1 MSKIDETIRKIR
13 AATEKVGSDVNDQQ
27 RKDGPI
33 RQVRMPG
40 DPDCPICGGIGYL
53 RRDLPIDHP
62 DFGKIVPCSC
72 RSEEVTQSARS
83 RLFRMSSLEAL
94 KNLRFDNFEKRGRVG
109 LGQLQADSIENAYNQ
124 ARNFADNQ
132 QGWLLMLGRFG
143 SGKTHLAAAIANH
156 AIETGTS
163 TLFLT
168 VPDLLDWLRYA
179 YSGVDM
185 SFEDRFEEI
194 REIPLLILDDFGTQN
209 ATAWAQEKIFQIM
222 NHRYIN
228 KLPTVVTSNMLIND
242 FEGRIRSRLQD
253 PNLVTVVKILAPD
266 YRNPTDDTG
275 HPELSTLALHS
286 RQTFGNFSLRENEK
300 IPTQDLKD
308 LKKAFKTA
316 REFAERPR
324 GWLLLTGPYGSGK
337 THLAAAIGNYQAGM
351 GYPPLMVSVPDL
363 LDHLRATFSPNSTV
377 SLDRRFEEIKTS
389 RLLILDD
396 LGTQSATPWAREKL
410 YQLFNH
416 RYNAELPTVI
426 TTSGTPDELDP
437 RLNSRM
443 QDQRLCK
450 VMVIP
455 VPAYRGRQ

>member
-13 AATEKVGSDVNDQQ
+13 AATEKAGLEGNNREDQ
-27 RKDGPI
+27 GGEI
-33 RQVRMPG
+33 RQVKMPG
-40 DPDCPICGGIGYL
+40 DPNCPICGGVGYL
-53 RRDLPIDHP
+53 RRDLPITDP

-72 RSEEVTQSARS
+72 RSEEITQSARS
-83 RLFRMSSLEAL
+83 RLFRMSSLDAL
-94 KNLRFDNFEKRGRVG
+94 KNLRFENFEKRGRVG
-109 LGQLQADSIENAYNQ
+109 LGPHQADSLENAFNQ
-124 ARNFADNQ
+124 AQNFAETLN
-132 QGWLLMLGRFG
+132 GWLLMIGRYG

-156 AIETGTS
+156 TIEAGIS

-179 YSGVDM
+179 YGSVDM
-185 SFEDRFEEI
+185 SFEERFEEI
-194 REIPLLILDDFGTQN
+194 REIPLLVLDDFGTQN

-228 KLPTVVTSNMLIND
+228 QLPTVVTSNMLIND

-253 PNLVTVVKILAPD
+253 PDLVSVVKILAPD
-266 YRNPTDDTG
+266 YRNPTDDIG
-275 HPELSTLALHS
+275 HPELSTLDLHS
-286 RQTFGNFSLRENEK
+286 RQTFGNFSLRKNERL
-300 IPTQDLKD
+300 PADGLQDLHH
-308 LKKAFKTA
+308 AFDVA
-316 REFAERPR
+316 RDFAEHPR

-351 GYPPLMVSVPDL
+351 GFPPLMVSVPDL
-363 LDHLRATFSPNSTV
+363 LDHLRATFNPNSTV
-377 SLDRRFEEIKTS
+377 SLDRRFEEVRTS

-396 LGTQSATPWAREKL
+396 LGTQSATPWAKEKL

-426 TTSGTPDELDP
+426 TTSSKPEELDP
-437 RLNSRM
+437 RLYSRM
-443 QDQRLCK
+443 QDQRLCN
-450 VMVIP
+450 VVVIS

>member
-1 MSKIDETIRKIR
+1 
-13 AATEKVGSDVNDQQ
+13 
-27 RKDGPI
+27 
-33 RQVRMPG
+33 MPG
-40 DPDCPICGGIGYL
+40 DPNCPICGGIGYL
-53 RRDLPIDHP
+53 RRDLPINDP

-72 RSEEVTQSARS
+72 RSEEITKSARS
-83 RLFRMSSLEAL
+83 RLFRMSSLDAL
-94 KNLRFDNFEKRGRVG
+94 KNLRFDNFTKRGRVG
-109 LGQLQADSIENAYNQ
+109 LGQLQADSLENAYNQ
-124 ARNFADNQ
+124 ARNFADNL
-132 QGWLLMLGRFG
+132 QGWLLMMGRFG

-156 AIETGTS
+156 AIETGTA

-185 SFEDRFEEI
+185 SFEERFEEI

-209 ATAWAQEKIFQIM
+209 ATPWAQEKIFQIM

-228 KLPTVVTSNMLIND
+228 QLPTVVTSNMLIND

-266 YRNPTDDTG
+266 FRNPTDDTG

-300 IPTQDLKD
+300 IPAQDLQD

-316 REFAERPR
+316 REFAERPK

-351 GYPPLMVSVPDL
+351 GFPPLMVSVPDL

-450 VMVIP
+450 VVVIP
-455 VPAYRGRQ
+455 VPAYRGSQ